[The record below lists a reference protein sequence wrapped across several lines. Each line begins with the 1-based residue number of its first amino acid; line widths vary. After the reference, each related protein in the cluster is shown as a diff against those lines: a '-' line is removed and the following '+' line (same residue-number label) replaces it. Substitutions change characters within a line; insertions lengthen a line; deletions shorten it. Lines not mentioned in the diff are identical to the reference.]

1 MERFVIGETYEDSG
15 ASRIRVVS
23 RTDTTVVLRSNRR
36 RTIRC
41 AVTVRDGSE
50 SCSYGKCDP
59 PIRVRA
65 DRPWTGKI

>member
-1 MERFVIGETYEDSG
+1 MERFMLGGTYEDSG
-15 ASRIRVVS
+15 DSHIRVVS

-41 AVTVRDGSE
+41 AVTVRNGAE

-59 PIRVRA
+59 PLYVRA
-65 DRPWTGKI
+65 DRPWKDKI